1 MRKERCKDGKKY
13 MFVGRAGGI
22 FGTAVIW
29 ADKIK
34 DLRVCDLEDVAN
46 GEAMLLKA
54 DGENV
59 VRINRTGA
67 KWYR

>member
-13 MFVGRAGGI
+13 LLVNGLNHAGHSL
-22 FGTAVIW
+22 TY

-34 DLRVCDLEDVAN
+34 DFRVCDLNAVSN
-46 GEAMLLKA
+46 NSKLLLKA

-59 VRINRTGA
+59 VRINRNGA